1 MKLKLF
7 ISVCI
12 LMISLNTI
20 NAQNLVTK
28 KTYWDWSASRLH
40 EIFTVIAGTGTMHGS
55 YKEYNQSGEL
65 IISANYNNNMLHGVC
80 TNYLGSSPNRMLK
93 TTTYVN
99 GVKNGEEKDYT
110 LYDEHCLEA
119 KSIYKDD
126 KVIEKTFYYKESAY
140 KGRKERYIKFDV
152 DKTYTT
158 DWYKDGKIA
167 YDGIEDRMGNPIQFI
182 KNNAE
187 GAVIQKCENNVT
199 TTYTD
204 DGKMLKQ
211 KEDLNTGLLEIYDNG
226 ILIKTVRTFKENGE
240 ELHEIILY
248 SDNKPS
254 SKQLLNREGKDVEEL
269 RKQKRLEVQYDSVY
283 QVLKK
288 IYPLEIHYNF
298 VRNEE
303 QKKSQYSE
311 SPSRIYF
318 RASFESDEKLSFLN
332 SVYRDLKD
340 DFDEMYDERLRF
352 SSQNSKYG
360 FVKDQTEIDKLNAY
374 INKMKHEN
382 IAEKYDKLS
391 NISEK
396 IDKISNDLYYIECK
410 YTDYRGYKDIVPNK
424 HKTAYY
430 AYISVIKHLQSRLK
444 DETLSNTFEVVG
456 LYATV
461 CAKMR
466 KWKDEKIPSIE
477 KLLKKA
483 KSPEEQLLIFIKN
496 DINQN

>member
-65 IISANYNNNMLHGVC
+65 IVSANYNKNMLHGVC
-80 TNYLGSSPNRMLK
+80 TNYLGSSPNRILK

-110 LYDEHCLEA
+110 LYDEHCLSA

-126 KVIEKTFYYKESAY
+126 KVIEKTFYYTESAY

-167 YDGIEDRMGNPIQFI
+167 YDGVEDRMGNPIQFT

-211 KEDLNTGLLEIYDNG
+211 KEDLNIGLLEDYDNG
-226 ILIKTVRTFKENGE
+226 VLVKTVRTFKENDE

-254 SKQLLNREGKDVEEL
+254 SKQLLNKDGKDVEVL
-269 RKQKRLEVQYDSVY
+269 RKQKRLEIQYDSLY
-283 QVLKK
+283 QVLKE
-288 IYPLEIHYNF
+288 IYPLEIHNAF
-298 VRNEE
+298 REKEE
-303 QKKSQYSE
+303 RKKSQYYKE
-311 SPSRIYF
+311 IYKPYR
-318 RASFESDEKLSFLN
+318 RASYESDEKSSFLN
-332 SVYRDLKD
+332 CIYRKLRNN
-340 DFDEMYDERLRF
+340 FDKMANERLEF
-352 SSQNSKYG
+352 SSQNSRTG
-360 FVKDQTEIDKLNAY
+360 FIKDQTAIDKLSAY
-374 INKMKHEN
+374 INKIRHEN
-382 IAEKYDKLS
+382 IAEDY
-391 NISEK
+391 EK
-396 IDKISNDLYYIECK
+396 MSSIAELIDKISNDLYYVECV

-424 HKTAYY
+424 HKTAYN
-430 AYISVIKHLQSRLK
+430 AYITVIQYLQSRLEN
-444 DETLSNTFEVVG
+444 ETLSNTFGVVE

-466 KWKDEKIPSIE
+466 KWENEKISSIE

-483 KSPEEQLLIFIKN
+483 QNPEEQLLIFIKN

>member
-65 IISANYNNNMLHGVC
+65 IVSANYNKNMLHGVC

-110 LYDEHCLEA
+110 SHDEHCLYA

-126 KVIEKTFYYKESAY
+126 KVIEKTFYYTESAY
-140 KGRKERYIKFDV
+140 KGCKERYIKFDV

-167 YDGIEDRMGNPIQFI
+167 YDGVEDRMGNPIQFT

-211 KEDLNTGLLEIYDNG
+211 KEDLNTGLLEVYDNG
-226 ILIKTVRTFKENGE
+226 VLVKTVRTFKENGE

-254 SKQLLNREGKDVEEL
+254 SKQLFNKDGKDVEVL
-269 RKQKRLEVQYDSVY
+269 RKQKMLEIQYDSLY
-283 QVLKK
+283 NTLDK
-288 IYPLEIHYNF
+288 IVPYGASQSIKPTNF
-298 VRNEE
+298 NTPE
-303 QKKSQYSE
+303 KSCRKALYE
-311 SPSRIYF
+311 S
-318 RASFESDEKLSFLN
+318 AEKLSLLEIAFHKHEETLDKLAKKRTN
-332 SVYRDLKD
+332 Y
-340 DFDEMYDERLRF
+340 
-352 SSQNSKYG
+352 SSSSK
-360 FVKDQTEIDKLNAY
+360 KDQKTIDDINMY
-374 INKMKHEN
+374 INEIKQQN
-382 IAEKYDKLS
+382 LIQKYDTLVCLKKV
-391 NISEK
+391 IEQVGV
-396 IDKISNDLYYIECK
+396 DLYNIECA
-410 YTDYRGYKDIVPNK
+410 YTYYQGQQGYKDNKPNK
-424 HKTAYY
+424 HKVAYN
-430 AYISVIKHLQSRLK
+430 AYISVTQYLESRLTN
-444 DETLSNTFEVVG
+444 ESLSNMLGSLE

-466 KWKDEKIPSIE
+466 KWENEKISSIE

-483 KSPEEQLLIFIKN
+483 QNPEEQLMIFIKN